1 MSTKIKSALSYLA
14 DRLSENSTW
23 RGLILFA
30 TGIGITVEPELAA
43 KITAVGLGVVG
54 VVNILRQGAPTKSQV
69 AVALATKADK
79 PVDVKP

>member
-1 MSTKIKSALSYLA
+1 MSEKLKAALSYLA

-30 TGIGITVEPELAA
+30 TGIGITVQPELAA

-54 VVNILRQGAPTKSQV
+54 VVNILRTGAPTKTEV
-69 AVALATKADK
+69 AQALETKADK
-79 PVDVKP
+79 TP